1 MKKITHLYISGLGS
15 VYKPY
20 ITDSL
25 RRRFGAD
32 FHYYVLQNVFSTDL
46 AYLEDYC
53 RQAGPLQVTG
63 HSTGGFLGLHLLRHF
78 SNVQSLHLINP
89 AIDLLWS
96 LDQFPEAADF
106 LKERPLMEEAFAG
119 IMAHFRGEGHPVTM
133 IQGELDEVVHTAFNK
148 DFMQRLGGHTTLL
161 PDLGHRFD
169 EAGYERLMDLVQ
181 THAQL
186 MEKRLLNR
194 DQTQH

>member
-1 MKKITHLYISGLGS
+1 MNTITHLYISGLGS

-25 RRRFGAD
+25 RRRHGDD

-46 AYLEDYC
+46 AWLEDYC
-53 RQAGPLQVTG
+53 RQAGPLQITG

-78 SNVQSLHLINP
+78 ANVQSLHLINP

-96 LDQFPEAADF
+96 LDRFPEAADF
-106 LKERPLMEEAFAG
+106 LKERPLIEETFDG

-169 EAGYERLMDLVQ
+169 EPGYERLMDLVQ
-181 THAQL
+181 THAHQV
-186 MEKRLLNR
+186 EKRLLHRENP
-194 DQTQH
+194 